1 MIQPFQYVEVAVVA
15 RNNLLSTF
23 ISVQTDNRGFK
34 YNQGN
39 QWSSS
44 SGSHCSCY
52 LFSKKPLSFW
62 GVGSF
67 KVPVMV
73 CLLAAT
79 PWAEKIR
86 ILSLPRDWAAGGRIY
101 FFHLV
106 LSRQRADWRRRSI
119 PVSAPGMDRTWFHL
133 PGSGCEDTTLPS
145 ETAVA
150 CTHHP
155 CERRMMCL
163 NGICPV
169 HGFKPQLYW
178 LILAI
183 TLS

>member
-23 ISVQTDNRGFK
+23 ISVQTDNHGFK

-67 KVPVMV
+67 KVPVIV

-79 PWAEKIR
+79 PWVKKKR
-86 ILSLPRDWAAGGRIY
+86 ILSLPRDWAAGGRI
-101 FFHLV
+101 FFFTWCFWDRELAEEGGLF
-106 LSRQRADWRRRSI
+106 LSQHQAWTEHGSICLEVAVKTPHCPLRRQLLAYTIHVKEGWCALMEFALS
-119 PVSAPGMDRTWFHL
+119 MDSNPNFIGWSW
-133 PGSGCEDTTLPS
+133 P
-145 ETAVA
+145 
-150 CTHHP
+150 
-155 CERRMMCL
+155 
-163 NGICPV
+163 
-169 HGFKPQLYW
+169 
-178 LILAI
+178 
-183 TLS
+183 